1 MNLSAIH
8 WVRMLV
14 GGSLLLAWL
23 PVITRP
29 RGPWWPSVVISAV
42 LLMVLAVYHRRART
56 NALALVRDYAFPA
69 FLKQKLLRAHPQL
82 SESAARDV
90 ERGLRQFF
98 DASARAQGRF
108 VAMPSRV
115 VDTLWH
121 EFILHTRGY
130 EAFCRQAFGR
140 MLHHTPAEA
149 LPAASNTRATTQREG
164 LRRAWYWAC
173 RSEGIDPRKPSRLPL
188 LFSLGMRKPATA
200 EKCLAFAV
208 TRSACMSIAVEAMS
222 ASAKRSPCDSAKRSI
237 NSAARS
243 LMAGVR
249 GTISVLRA
257 ASPFFSLASSALSR
271 QPCANSM

>member
-1 MNLSAIH
+1 MTLSAIH

-14 GGSLLLAWL
+14 GGSLLLVWL

-42 LLMVLAVYHRRART
+42 LILVLAVYHRRART

-82 SESAARDV
+82 SDSAAREV

-188 LFSLGMRKPATA
+188 LFSLDAT
-200 EKCLAFAV
+200 LG
-208 TRSACMSIAVEAMS
+208 IAGGYVYALDCGLLG
-222 ASAKRSPCDSAKRSI
+222 PD
-237 NSAARS
+237 
-243 LMAGVR
+243 R
-249 GTISVLRA
+249 GTTHCAGDL
-257 ASPFFSLASSALSR
+257 SSGCGGSSGDSG
-271 QPCANSM
+271 CAGDAGSGGSSSGDGGGDGGGGCGGGGD